1 MSRNSPCSPERPL
14 DSGSRPAA
22 APAWLAYAT
31 FLAMLALI
39 AWVLTTQAPEGHCAD
54 HGYFLN
60 NPPHFADAPPLA
72 CAGKR
77 RYGPL

>member
-1 MSRNSPCSPERPL
+1 M
-14 DSGSRPAA
+14 
-22 APAWLAYAT
+22 LA
-31 FLAMLALI
+31 AMLALI
-39 AWVLTTQAPEGHCAD
+39 AWALATSAPEEHCTD

-60 NPPHFADAPPLA
+60 NPHHFVDAPPLA

>member
-1 MSRNSPCSPERPL
+1 MSRDSPRRPEQPV
-14 DSGSRPAA
+14 DSGKR
-22 APAWLAYAT
+22 PAWLAYAM
-31 FLAMLALI
+31 LVAMLALI
-39 AWVLTTQAPEGHCAD
+39 AWALTTQAPNEQCTN

-60 NPPHFADAPPLA
+60 NPHHFVDAPPLA

>member
-1 MSRNSPCSPERPL
+1 MSRYRPRSL
-14 DSGSRPAA
+14 EASCDSGSRP
-22 APAWLAYAT
+22 APAWLAYAM
-31 FLAMLALI
+31 LAAMLALI
-39 AWVLTTQAPEGHCAD
+39 AWALATPAPEARCAD